1 MKANARRGLW
11 CLWSVGT
18 LIWVAPH
25 FGIGGWSWLRTIVGL
40 SPPLPPDQSSP
51 PGMPDLPGD
60 MLLVL
65 FRDAALPPL
74 LVLLVG
80 LLIGWVLGAFWK
92 RQA

>member
-1 MKANARRGLW
+1 MPGVAYGASGRL
-11 CLWSVGT
+11 GT

-51 PGMPDLPGD
+51 PGMPDLPGN
-60 MLLVL
+60 MLFVL

-80 LLIGWVLGAFWK
+80 LLIGWALGAFWK

>member
-1 MKANARRGLW
+1 
-11 CLWSVGT
+11 
-18 LIWVAPH
+18 
-25 FGIGGWSWLRTIVGL
+25 
-40 SPPLPPDQSSP
+40 
-51 PGMPDLPGD
+51 MPDLPGN
-60 MLLVL
+60 MLFVL